1 MNVSLCITAC
11 KSHFLILDD
20 NVMHFPLQERSERL
34 FYGAICQ
41 AILPPYNVVI
51 KTLRP
56 AVRSYCI
63 VCPKINS
70 DP

>member
-1 MNVSLCITAC
+1 
-11 KSHFLILDD
+11 
-20 NVMHFPLQERSERL
+20 MHFPLQERSERL